1 MADAAPTVLPL
12 SPPDW
17 DPDSAARRIAQL
29 ESALARRAIELED
42 HRAAF
47 DAVVH
52 TGPYKLGRLIT
63 KFYDRFLPFHSRRRL
78 AFCVLLGAV
87 NRGVRRLTGKDL
99 DRMASYDPRDRLATT
114 ADDYA
119 RWIHR
124 YEPTAAEL
132 RRQRRTSFA
141 HQPAIRL
148 LLSADDVPATRSS
161 QLEPECTLSDQIH
174 SKLPARLKQPSL
186 LGLTVVAAR
195 ITLRNTVR

>member
-42 HRAAF
+42 QRAAF

-87 NRGVRRLTGKDL
+87 GLPTLCRRLEWGSCRTPWNC
-99 DRMASYDPRDRLATT
+99 RWTPPRPR
-114 ADDYA
+114 
-119 RWIHR
+119 
-124 YEPTAAEL
+124 PP
-132 RRQRRTSFA
+132 RRKPSST
-141 HQPAIRL
+141 
-148 LLSADDVPATRSS
+148 PATRWSPGSPNAASRRCAPSRSAVGSS
-161 QLEPECTLSDQIH
+161 
-174 SKLPARLKQPSL
+174 PAGPS
-186 LGLTVVAAR
+186 R
-195 ITLRNTVR
+195 SRR